1 MCEPSASALGNAL
14 LALDSSPLMR
24 TRIARAALAEVR
36 GRTWE
41 AALGRLADGYR
52 AALGDVDAKPGRR
65 AA

>member
-1 MCEPSASALGNAL
+1 LNA
-14 LALDSSPLMR
+14 SPLMR
-24 TRIARAALAEVR
+24 TRFARAALAEVR

-52 AALGDVDAKPGRR
+52 AALGDVGAAGRR